1 MRFYIARTMGNLWL
15 AGLLLLGPAAGMVAD
30 AAEAGSTQI
39 IARAG
44 HRTAFHITPGH
55 LPVIVLD
62 AGGGLDSAYWN
73 TLLPE
78 LARQTGSKI
87 ITYDR
92 AGFGAS
98 DEVTGPW
105 DVKSA
110 TADLANGLE
119 VLGATHDVILV
130 SHSIAGEIATYL
142 VRQHPAWI
150 AGAILVDANVPEF
163 FTDQQIGR
171 MTKMYAPIIKAAKAA
186 PPTNASRQL
195 LAVSDSFPETS
206 RAFHRTSWPASVPI
220 IVIVSETTPFETP
233 EDAQAWRDS
242 HREFAARADNRQLLV
257 AENSSHDVAHDRPDV
272 ILKAVADTI
281 AGKR

>member
-1 MRFYIARTMGNLWL
+1 MQKTRILWL
-15 AGLLLLGPAAGMVAD
+15 AGLLLLGPATLAAAD
-30 AAEAGSTQI
+30 TASTHM
-39 IARAG
+39 IARHG
-44 HRTAFHITPGH
+44 HRTAFHVTPGH

-62 AGGGLDSAYWN
+62 AGGGLDSSYWD
-73 TLLPE
+73 TLVPD

-98 DEVTGPW
+98 DEIKGAW
-105 DVKSA
+105 DVTSA
-110 TADLANGLE
+110 TADLVNGLK
-119 VLGATHDVILV
+119 VMGATHDVILV

-142 VRQHPAWI
+142 VRQHPDWI
-150 AGAILVDANVPEF
+150 AGAVLVDANVPDF
-163 FTDQQIGR
+163 FTDQQISR
-171 MTKMYAPIIKAAKAA
+171 MTEMYAPIIEAAKAA

-206 RAFHRTSWPASVPI
+206 RAFHKTSWPLSVPV

-233 EDAQAWRDS
+233 EAAQAWRDS

-257 AENSSHDVAHDRPDV
+257 AEKSSHDVAHDRPDV
-272 ILKAVADTI
+272 ILKAITDSI
-281 AGKR
+281 ARKR